1 MVGFMSEETR
11 APWWFEFHVAENGL
25 RILSLMVSDFGRG
38 QSEKEQIL
46 SELKVF
52 KGVEKQKLPSGERGT
67 VWDY

>member
-1 MVGFMSEETR
+1 M
-11 APWWFEFHVAENGL
+11 AENGL

-67 VWDY
+67 V